1 MTRAEIRRKEREKKK
16 SKATFVMTHEE
27 LEKIR
32 KQEYEKAKK
41 EYEKKNEEIAKTI
54 LKMMIVVPT
63 NVLINDYW
71 EKTARKRIPRF
82 VEDCLSLYD
91 SLSKGAV
98 KMQELQDLTEEYAKI
113 RLIDDK
119 KIERAV
125 DDA

>member
-71 EKTARKRIPRF
+71 EKTARKRIPKF

>member
-16 SKATFVMTHEE
+16 KKTTFVMTYEE

-71 EKTARKRIPRF
+71 EKTARKRIPKF

>member
-16 SKATFVMTHEE
+16 NKATFVMTYEE

>member
-16 SKATFVMTHEE
+16 NKATFVMTYEE

-32 KQEYEKAKK
+32 KREYEKAKK
-41 EYEKKNEEIAKTI
+41 EYEKKNGEIAKTI

>member
-16 SKATFVMTHEE
+16 NKATFVMTYEE

-41 EYEKKNEEIAKTI
+41 KYEKKNEEIAKTI

-71 EKTARKRIPRF
+71 EKTARKRIPKF

>member
-16 SKATFVMTHEE
+16 NKATFVMTYEE

-63 NVLINDYW
+63 NVLINDYL
-71 EKTARKRIPRF
+71 EKTARKRIPKF

>member
-16 SKATFVMTHEE
+16 NKATFVMTYEE

-71 EKTARKRIPRF
+71 EKTARKRIPKF

>member
-16 SKATFVMTHEE
+16 SKATFVMTYEE

-71 EKTARKRIPRF
+71 EKTARKRIPKF

>member
-16 SKATFVMTHEE
+16 NKATFVMTYEE

-32 KQEYEKAKK
+32 KQEYEKATK

-71 EKTARKRIPRF
+71 EKTARKRIPKF

-91 SLSKGAV
+91 SLSKGTV

>member
-16 SKATFVMTHEE
+16 NKATFVMTYEE

-71 EKTARKRIPRF
+71 EKTARKRIPKF

-98 KMQELQDLTEEYAKI
+98 KIQELQDLTEEYAKI

>member
-16 SKATFVMTHEE
+16 NKATFVMTYEE

-32 KQEYEKAKK
+32 KREYEKAKK
-41 EYEKKNEEIAKTI
+41 EYEKKNGEIAKTI

-71 EKTARKRIPRF
+71 EKTARKRIPKF

-113 RLIDDK
+113 RLIDNK

>member
-16 SKATFVMTHEE
+16 NKATFVMTYEE

-71 EKTARKRIPRF
+71 EKTARKRIPKF

-125 DDA
+125 DNA

>member
-16 SKATFVMTHEE
+16 NKATFVMTYEE

-41 EYEKKNEEIAKTI
+41 DYEKKNEEIAKTI

-71 EKTARKRIPRF
+71 EKTARKRIPKF

>member
-16 SKATFVMTHEE
+16 NKATFVMTYEE

-32 KQEYEKAKK
+32 KREYEKAKK
-41 EYEKKNEEIAKTI
+41 EYEKKNGEIAKTI

-71 EKTARKRIPRF
+71 EKTARKRIPKF

>member
-16 SKATFVMTHEE
+16 NKATFVMTYEE

-32 KQEYEKAKK
+32 KQEYEKATK

-71 EKTARKRIPRF
+71 EKTARKRIPKF